1 MIAGVPELTIA
12 VTGVGAII
20 GQGIVRSLRAS
31 GRALRLVGIDRSER
45 SPGPYMVDVFEKK
58 PEAAECSADYLEY
71 WAQIIQRHG
80 IQLVMP
86 GLEVDIVFLNEHRSW
101 FESHGVTLVLNTPQ
115 LIQQTSNKWL
125 FGRAL
130 AAIGYPVIPSS
141 QPDSWAEALRVL
153 GPPPLIFKPVLGT
166 GSRGIV
172 KLEDEW
178 DFEYWR
184 KKTADEW
191 MLQRIVGSADEEYTV
206 GVFGL
211 GNGSIL
217 GPLIFRRRLSNAG
230 NTQEAEVVL
239 RHRALESA
247 VETLCTQFSPV
258 GPTNLQFRVEGD
270 IAFLLEINPRFS
282 SSNSLRTAFGF
293 NEAAMSI
300 DFFFHGK
307 TPEAPVCTEGIA
319 WRYSEDFV
327 IHARHSV

>member
-1 MIAGVPELTIA
+1 MSAAVSELTIA

-31 GRALRLVGIDRSER
+31 GRAVRLVGIDRSDR
-45 SPGPYMVDVFEKK
+45 SPGPYVVDVFEKK
-58 PEAAECSADYLEY
+58 PEAAENNPDYLEY
-71 WAQIIQRHG
+71 WARIIQRHG

-86 GLEVDIVFLNEHRSW
+86 GLEVDMVFLNQHRDW
-101 FESHGVTLVLNTPQ
+101 FEALGVSLVLNTPQ
-115 LIQQTSNKWL
+115 LTQQTRNKWS

-141 QPDSWAEALRVL
+141 QPDTWAEALQAL
-153 GPPPLIFKPVLGT
+153 GPPPLLLKPLVGN

-172 KLEDEW
+172 KLEDER

-184 KKTADEW
+184 EKASGEW
-191 MLQRIVGSADEEYTV
+191 MLQRIVGNPDEEYTV
-206 GVFGL
+206 GIFGL

-217 GPLIFRRRLSNAG
+217 GPIIFRRRLSNAG

-239 RHRALESA
+239 SHTVLESA
-247 VETLCTQFSPV
+247 VEALCTYFCPV

-270 IAFLLEINPRFS
+270 IAYLLEINPRFS
-282 SSNSLRTAFGF
+282 SSNSLRTGFGF

-307 TPEAPVCTEGIA
+307 TPEAAVCTEGIA
-319 WRYSEDFV
+319 WRYSEDFL
-327 IHARHSV
+327 IHARHPV

>member
-1 MIAGVPELTIA
+1 MSAVVTELTIA

-31 GRALRLVGIDRSER
+31 GRAIRVVGIDRSER
-45 SPGPYMVDVFEKK
+45 SPGPYMADAFERK
-58 PEAAECSADYLEY
+58 PEAPENSAVYLEY
-71 WAQIIQRHG
+71 WARLIRRHG
-80 IQLVMP
+80 IRLVMP
-86 GLEVDIVFLNEHRSW
+86 GLEIDMVFLNEHRSW
-101 FESHGVTLVLNTPQ
+101 FESLGVLLVLNTPQ
-115 LIQQTSNKWL
+115 LIQQTNNKWL
-125 FGRAL
+125 FAGAL

-141 QPDSWAEALRVL
+141 RPDKWDEALRTL
-153 GPPPLIFKPVLGT
+153 GGAPLLLKPLRGN

-172 KLEDEW
+172 KLENER

-184 KKTADEW
+184 EKAAGEW
-191 MLQRIVGSADEEYTV
+191 MLQRIVGRVGEEYTV

-211 GNGSIL
+211 GNGRIL

-230 NTQEAEVVL
+230 NTQEAEVVPS
-239 RHRALESA
+239 HPVLESA
-247 VETLCTQFSPV
+247 VEKLCTHFCPM

-270 IAFLLEINPRFS
+270 IPYLLEINPRFS

-293 NEAAMSI
+293 NEAAMSV

-307 TPEAPVCTEGIA
+307 TPAAPACTEGIA